1 MPANDPAA
9 LLIDASVW
17 PHFPS
22 HSPLLLPPG
31 ELLPGSHPA
40 DEDKPNLLLVPGL
53 PVLSALRPPGG
64 AVPAEQRRPPV
75 RHRDQR
81 LRRGHG
87 REEQLL
93 RGVSHQLEDQTLD
106 QIHRRQR
113 GLNPSHTRLLQR
125 LLLRAKP
132 RKWKTEAATRGED
145 NTGFMGG
152 EKKSNC

>member
-1 MPANDPAA
+1 MPANDPAV
-9 LLIDASVW
+9 LLIDASVR

-40 DEDKPNLLLVPGL
+40 DEDEPNLLLVPGL

-132 RKWKTEAATRGED
+132 RK
-145 NTGFMGG
+145 
-152 EKKSNC
+152 